1 MILFYSDYCPH
12 CRMLLDTVE
21 RHDTQKM
28 IKIVSIE
35 ALKAKGQV
43 VPPQIKA
50 VPALILMPSK
60 EVLIGKNVFDYLLLP
75 GKGKLLTSVG
85 SGPKSN
91 TTNLVTNN
99 NVQDHMNPGEP
110 VAYSI
115 MGLGL
120 SDAFSSIEEH
130 DQPKEG
136 LNDRSY
142 AWTTLDTTQEDKAS
156 VFANN
161 PYQEETRAKK
171 MLPDIDAIKIK
182 RDMELTQNDLNTS
195 QLIPPSCTR

>member
-12 CRMLLDTVE
+12 CRMLLDTIE
-21 RHDTQKM
+21 RHDTQKL

-35 ALKAKGQV
+35 ALKAKGQI
-43 VPPQIKA
+43 VPPQIKV

-60 EVLIGKNVFDYLLLP
+60 EILFGKGVFDYLLLP

-85 SGPKSN
+85 SGPKPGSN
-91 TTNLVTNN
+91 NLNN
-99 NVQDHMNPGEP
+99 AVPQVSFNPEEP
-110 VAYSI
+110 AAYSI
-115 MGLGL
+115 TGMGL
-120 SDAFSSIEEH
+120 SDAFSSIEDHE
-130 DQPKEG
+130 QPQGG

-142 AWTTLDTTQEDKAS
+142 AWTTIDTTQEDKAS

-171 MLPDIDAIKIK
+171 MLPDIDTIKIQ
-182 RDMELTQNDLNTS
+182 RDMELTQNDLNTT
-195 QLIPPSCTR
+195 QLLPPSCTR